1 MSGKESDA
9 VLAFLLGS
17 MSSLDAPEHGNT
29 VSRDEVEGVD
39 DLPPRE
45 PVSDS
50 DVEPHTAVSATA
62 DASSSSDL
70 DTITSEVTSCESEDD
85 GNSADTPHPEAIEQ
99 DICMKVLESK
109 NSMEGKNA
117 HIAEAE
123 HEDDCADPNVDPD
136 DGVHKEDKR
145 PPKREKKSSKAVVK
159 GRPESTGN
167 QAVAKSKGRLTETKK
182 KRNNNGAPTQQELLF
197 VGGVATVLVAY
208 LLACV
213 YSFFHPV
220 VFPSP
225 NYEELFSAYDI
236 SNVSVHI
243 VNPVGNSSITPQG
256 VSFEWELANFPTEAL
271 HLYGAEVFRYELF
284 LDDEVFT
291 SEIEFLALE
300 SEDDNTEV
308 LNRTV
313 KFPIPL
319 RKFTHDGIFKLHLEV
334 TIPIPGLI
342 EELTTNKKDVYVRKP
357 PTPSIEDEVHLS
369 SPLDGAIFERHQS
382 IVLEYTAV
390 NVQTLELLIDDDI
403 YLKKTHVD
411 DGNML
416 LRGLGVGPHTLEAK
430 AVNDQNK
437 VTASSLVHVEIMES
451 ALVVNKSSLESE

>member
-39 DLPPRE
+39 DLPPLE

-62 DASSSSDL
+62 DASSNCDL

-99 DICMKVLESK
+99 EICMKDPESK
-109 NSMEGKNA
+109 NSMEGKDA
-117 HIAEAE
+117 RIAEAE

-136 DGVHKEDKR
+136 DGVQQEDKR

-167 QAVAKSKGRLTETKK
+167 RAVAKSKGLLTETKK
-182 KRNNNGAPTQQELLF
+182 KRMNNGDPTQQELLF

-220 VFPSP
+220 VIPLP

-256 VSFEWELANFPTEAL
+256 
-271 HLYGAEVFRYELF
+271 
-284 LDDEVFT
+284 
-291 SEIEFLALE
+291 
-300 SEDDNTEV
+300 
-308 LNRTV
+308 
-313 KFPIPL
+313 
-319 RKFTHDGIFKLHLEV
+319 
-334 TIPIPGLI
+334 
-342 EELTTNKKDVYVRKP
+342 P
-357 PTPSIEDEVHLS
+357 PTPSNEDEVHLS
-369 SPLDGAIFERHQS
+369 LTSPLDGAIFERHQS

-390 NVQTLELLIDDDI
+390 NVHTLELLIDDDI

-416 LRGLGVGPHTLEAK
+416 LRGLGVGPHTLEVK

-451 ALVVNKSSLESE
+451 A

>member
-99 DICMKVLESK
+99 EICMKDPESK

-123 HEDDCADPNVDPD
+123 HEDDCADPN
-136 DGVHKEDKR
+136 
-145 PPKREKKSSKAVVK
+145 REKKSSKAVVK

-167 QAVAKSKGRLTETKK
+167 RAVAKSKGRLTETKK
-182 KRNNNGAPTQQELLF
+182 KRNNN
-197 VGGVATVLVAY
+197 VATVLVAY

-220 VFPSP
+220 VFPLP

-243 VNPVGNSSITPQG
+243 
-256 VSFEWELANFPTEAL
+256 
-271 HLYGAEVFRYELF
+271 
-284 LDDEVFT
+284 
-291 SEIEFLALE
+291 
-300 SEDDNTEV
+300 
-308 LNRTV
+308 
-313 KFPIPL
+313 
-319 RKFTHDGIFKLHLEV
+319 
-334 TIPIPGLI
+334 
-342 EELTTNKKDVYVRKP
+342 LTTNKKDVYVRKP

-382 IVLEYTAV
+382 IVLEYTA
-390 NVQTLELLIDDDI
+390 LLIDDDI

-437 VTASSLVHVEIMES
+437 VTASISISGE
-451 ALVVNKSSLESE
+451 

>member
-39 DLPPRE
+39 DLPPLE

-62 DASSSSDL
+62 DASSNCDL

-99 DICMKVLESK
+99 EICMKDPESK

-117 HIAEAE
+117 RIAEAE

-136 DGVHKEDKR
+136 DGVQQEDKR

-167 QAVAKSKGRLTETKK
+167 RAVAKSKGLLTETKK
-182 KRNNNGAPTQQELLF
+182 KRMNNGDPTQQELLF

-220 VFPSP
+220 VIPLP

-256 VSFEWELANFPTEAL
+256 VSFEWQLANFPTEAL

-291 SEIEFLALE
+291 FIS
-300 SEDDNTEV
+300 D
-308 LNRTV
+308 
-313 KFPIPL
+313 
-319 RKFTHDGIFKLHLEV
+319 
-334 TIPIPGLI
+334 PIPGLI
-342 EELTTNKKDVYVRKP
+342 EELTTYKKDVYVRKP
-357 PTPSIEDEVHLS
+357 PTPSNEDEVHLS
-369 SPLDGAIFERHQS
+369 LTSPLDGAIFERHQS

-390 NVQTLELLIDDDI
+390 NVHTLELLIDDDI

-416 LRGLGVGPHTLEAK
+416 LRGLGVGPHTLEVK

-451 ALVVNKSSLESE
+451 A

>member
-50 DVEPHTAVSATA
+50 D
-62 DASSSSDL
+62 
-70 DTITSEVTSCESEDD
+70 SEDD

-99 DICMKVLESK
+99 EICMKDPESK

-136 DGVHKEDKR
+136 DG
-145 PPKREKKSSKAVVK
+145 REKKSSKAVVK

-167 QAVAKSKGRLTETKK
+167 RAVAKSKGRLTETKK
-182 KRNNNGAPTQQELLF
+182 KRNNN
-197 VGGVATVLVAY
+197 VAY

-220 VFPSP
+220 VFPLP

-243 VNPVGNSSITPQG
+243 
-256 VSFEWELANFPTEAL
+256 
-271 HLYGAEVFRYELF
+271 
-284 LDDEVFT
+284 
-291 SEIEFLALE
+291 
-300 SEDDNTEV
+300 
-308 LNRTV
+308 
-313 KFPIPL
+313 
-319 RKFTHDGIFKLHLEV
+319 
-334 TIPIPGLI
+334 
-342 EELTTNKKDVYVRKP
+342 LTTNKKDVYVRKP

-382 IVLEYTAV
+382 IVLEYTA
-390 NVQTLELLIDDDI
+390 LLIDDDI

-437 VTASSLVHVEIMES
+437 VTASISISGE
-451 ALVVNKSSLESE
+451 